1 MVSMAEAF
9 DFQVESLE
17 QEIACVTP
25 GVTADVTAVTATG
38 GVPREGDRLCN
49 GLYNV

>member
-1 MVSMAEAF
+1 MQYFSPYVRVNMVSMAEAF

-25 GVTADVTAVTATG
+25 GVTADVT
-38 GVPREGDRLCN
+38 L
-49 GLYNV
+49 